1 VRFSSRDSFV
11 AAGIGPRLAGALI
24 VSLFLHALVVG
35 SVPAPFGARW
45 GSLDWF
51 RASAPLR
58 AALRPTPA
66 QGAPESLL
74 AAQQPAQAAPSP
86 PAPSPA
92 PAPAGEPPVADPQ
105 RALLPQ
111 PHYYLTREL
120 DVRPGIMTRVEPE
133 YPEAAARRFLSG
145 KVVLRL
151 YIEET
156 GAVERVE
163 ILAADPPGYFEDS
176 AQRAF
181 SAARFTPGIKD
192 GRAVRV
198 QMTLEVSFEN
208 PPAPAPPVA
217 DPGR

>member
-1 VRFSSRDSFV
+1 MRSSSKDSRA
-11 AAGIGPRLAGALI
+11 AAGIGSRLAGALI
-24 VSLFLHALVVG
+24 ASLFLHALLVG

-58 AALRPTPA
+58 AALRPMPA
-66 QGAPESLL
+66 QGEPESLL
-74 AAQQPAQAAPSP
+74 AAQQPVQAAPSP

-92 PAPAGEPPVADPQ
+92 PAPAGKPPAADPQ

-163 ILAADPPGYFEDS
+163 ILAAEPPGYFEES
-176 AQRAF
+176 VRRAF
-181 SAARFTPGIKD
+181 GAARFTPGMKD

-198 QMTLEVSFEN
+198 QMTLEVSFES
-208 PPAPAPPVA
+208 PSAPASQIA
-217 DPGR
+217 EPGR